1 MVHVLLPVIHDE
13 SIFARLPKSGSAD
26 QENDT
31 CLLDRRG
38 KSNKAVSGDVFFT
51 CISQINGTKE
61 DGTRIGHFGIGFKS
75 VYCYT
80 EHPYIYSGEYHFV
93 IQNQLF
99 PKEVPGS
106 QEIAYDETCMILP
119 FDKGEVPSSI
129 AYQEIRDALTKKIT
143 AESII
148 MLNQISDVRIKI
160 DGYPEKI
167 EINKAKYS
175 LDKKA
180 YADNVFGL
188 SMNTTIT
195 NTRSKQTRTKDADYL
210 FFTDAN
216 AEATA
221 IIFRVEGKELKA
233 IKNSKIYAFFP
244 TAKEAH
250 QNFYI
255 HAPFDTTPARD
266 NFKEGAEYGKHN
278 IKLIKAVGELIWFA
292 FQWMKNHQYLS
303 ISGFNT
309 VFPVYEYEADDHGL
323 FYPSSLAWN
332 DCHTGQTR

>member
-1 MVHVLLPVIHDE
+1 
-13 SIFARLPKSGSAD
+13 
-26 QENDT
+26 
-31 CLLDRRG
+31 
-38 KSNKAVSGDVFFT
+38 
-51 CISQINGTKE
+51 
-61 DGTRIGHFGIGFKS
+61 
-75 VYCYT
+75 
-80 EHPYIYSGEYHFV
+80 
-93 IQNQLF
+93 
-99 PKEVPGS
+99 
-106 QEIAYDETCMILP
+106 
-119 FDKGEVPSSI
+119 
-129 AYQEIRDALTKKIT
+129 
-143 AESII
+143 

-160 DGYPEKI
+160 DGYPEEI

-195 NTRSKQTRTKDADYL
+195 NTCSKQTRTKDADYL

-278 IKLIKAVGELIWFA
+278 IELIKAVGELIWFA

-303 ISGFNT
+303 SI
-309 VFPVYEYEADDHGL
+309 
-323 FYPSSLAWN
+323 WI
-332 DCHTGQTR
+332 